1 MSGVSLGIFNTY
13 WVDEFIPY
21 PPGSCLNL
29 ITDQGLIRQL
39 VHEEVVELEGFFMAD
54 GGVAPV
60 RIEELVEI
68 NTMLS
73 SSLRT

>member
-1 MSGVSLGIFNTY
+1 
-13 WVDEFIPY
+13 
-21 PPGSCLNL
+21 
-29 ITDQGLIRQL
+29 

-60 RIEELVEI
+60 RIEELVEM

-73 SSLRT
+73 SSLKT